1 MYLRFKPEHSPTPMQ
16 KIAAK
21 FPTVTELRI
30 FQIYHYINLRKFMV
44 TIYFIRDKSRFNKSW
59 ASFMGPQ
66 VGPKRFLKKL
76 HTFEICWKNRIFFK
90 SLKPPGGFSYRS
102 NFDLPPS
109 SVHMDGISHLMKK
122 KIGIVTYDE
131 RHRRSKSTT
140 MGASLLGVL
149 FWTDGRGIWVHDF
162 LVTFTPDC

>member
-1 MYLRFKPEHSPTPMQ
+1 MQ

-44 TIYFIRDKSRFNKSW
+44 TIYFIRGKSHFNKSR
-59 ASFMGPQ
+59 ASFMGLHF
-66 VGPKRFLKKL
+66 GPKNFLKKF
-76 HTFEICWKNRIFFK
+76 HTLEICYKNRIFFQ
-90 SLKPPGGFSYRS
+90 SLKPPGGFSSRS

-122 KIGIVTYDE
+122 KFGIVTYDE

-140 MGASLLGVL
+140 MGASLLGVI
-149 FWTDGRGIWVHDF
+149 FWTDGRGI
-162 LVTFTPDC
+162 